1 MPLHAQTNV
10 SFQYFYDDLGQLTK
24 AVDSTGNVVEYV
36 YDPVGNILQIK
47 RSAVAPDALAIF
59 SFTPQRGGLGQ
70 SVAIQGQ
77 GFDQRP
83 TNNAVQF
90 NGTTAPVLSASTTT
104 LTVTVPATATTGP
117 ISVTVS
123 GQTAT
128 STNNFTVLP
137 SPVITAI
144 GCKSAFFNKVIPNL
158 QVSGFNLSGSTFGFA
173 PAFSTP
179 PINVTAASVDASG
192 NSAVLSLQV
201 GTQPGTFVLVAT
213 NPAGSSSALPS
224 PTNRFTVVD
233 PRSTADSSGNGF
245 PDVIKETISPCS
257 DLLDPNNIPLILP
270 APEAESLTV
279 SVLNG
284 AAPPHVSPAPMEADS
299 LTVSL
304 LNGVAPPQGSPPMQ
318 EANSLTVSLLNGMAP
333 ANSVTMSNEVD
344 SLTVSLVNGTAPP
357 AQPTFFEAGSLTVSL
372 SNSAPQATASKVVLD
387 KKAATPDKKDE
398 KHSTEKPK
406 SKEEPPI
413 ATDSGQLRR

>member
-1 MPLHAQTNV
+1 MSSYVAGLLFCAIPLRAQTNV

-24 AVDSTGNVVEYV
+24 VVDSTGNMIEYV

-47 RSAVAPDALAIF
+47 RSTVATGALAIF

-77 GFDQRP
+77 GFDQTP
-83 TNNAVQF
+83 ANNAVQF

-158 QVSGFNLSGSTFGFA
+158 EVSGINLTGSTFAFA
-173 PAFSTP
+173 PSFSSP
-179 PINVTAASVDASG
+179 AINVTAASTDLSG
-192 NSAVLSLQV
+192 VSAVLSLQV
-201 GTQPGTFVLVAT
+201 DSQPGTFVLVAT
-213 NPAGSSSALPS
+213 NSTGSSSTFAS
-224 PTNRFTVVD
+224 ASNRFTVVD
-233 PRSTADSSGNGF
+233 PRSNADSSGNGF
-245 PDVIKETISPCS
+245 PDVMKETFSPCS
-257 DLLDPNNIPLILP
+257 DLLDPNNIPVITQSF
-270 APEAESLTV
+270 EAE
-279 SVLNG
+279 
-284 AAPPHVSPAPMEADS
+284 S

-304 LNGVAPPQGSPPMQ
+304 LNGAAPPHASPVTM
-318 EANSLTVSLLNGMAP
+318 EAESLTVSLLNGTAP
-333 ANSVTMSNEVD
+333 VPVISNSMEAESLTVSLLNGTGPPSQPMIFEAD
-344 SLTVSLVNGTAPP
+344 SLTVSV
-357 AQPTFFEAGSLTVSL
+357 F
-372 SNSAPQATASKVVLD
+372 NSAPKTTSSTTSTTKQKTATRTEHNKNATENPKAEKV
-387 KKAATPDKKDE
+387 
-398 KHSTEKPK
+398 
-406 SKEEPPI
+406 PP
-413 ATDSGQLRR
+413 SGYGRGKLRR